1 MKPKAY
7 LFFIILS
14 FSYFLGSSDNHAQS
28 TNLWADSS
36 SQKKNYVMEIW
47 DNSNGLPQNAVFAL
61 EKDEFGYIWVSTEEG
76 LVRLDG
82 ISSKV
87 FDSESYPIMLEPTY
101 YTFYK
106 TKNGIWA
113 SGDRSIAFL
122 NKSILKVI
130 DCSTI
135 SENSWIRGVF
145 EDPNGNLLIGNSKGG
160 IYRFENEQFVPLEF
174 WKPKVDL
181 EIQDFFQINPSEL
194 LVGTTHGLYKLNL
207 ENNTTTEVAPSS
219 FSAMKVFG
227 NSNLPFVFSPQE
239 GIFRI
244 NAELQLE
251 KTVPIEGIRSI
262 DFHSL
267 TLDTENR
274 IWAGSLEEGLMIIE
288 NSEVSHFNYPEL
300 DNYPVRQIIKD
311 ESNLFLGTLGKGLAI
326 VKPARVKQPKF
337 DELQKKNI
345 KALIQG
351 NDSSL
356 WVGTRSDGL
365 FRIIAEDIESWNEGD
380 GLLKNGVTT
389 LATKGDKTYI
399 GSSAGVSI
407 LDIKSG
413 KFTGYI
419 TEENGL
425 KNKYVQAVYKDSKN
439 TIWILTR
446 NGGLHYIDENG
457 ITQLV
462 ELPTELKS
470 TRFISI
476 LESSNGDMIVG
487 TMNQGM
493 FRIRDGVFVENQP
506 LPLTPS
512 ENIIYCI
519 HEDKNGDL
527 FFGTHGG
534 LIMLRDGQFKSLKKQ
549 NGLQTQAVY
558 SITDDGKNGYWI
570 TNNFGAQFFSYQEF
584 NLFKESTDDS
594 FFIGSTLYDQSVGM
608 PNSEANG
615 LIFPAV
621 ARDFN
626 GRIWVPTVEG
636 VGIIDPSLQSGM
648 EKEEIDFQWDELQY
662 GDKKETI
669 NEEITIPEGIRMFQV
684 SFSLIDFKNPS
695 QYSVF
700 YLIESKSDN
709 WLPLKDQRFLYFNGL
724 KPGNYNLKVKIL
736 RYGQQEAIYSLPIRV
751 SASFFETLFFKI
763 SLGLALILLIYLA
776 LNFYLS
782 KKLKTQLEAK
792 VSKRTLELSRTNEK
806 LKEAVQE
813 IEKQKEVLH
822 ELTWNQSHL
831 LRAPLSKAIGINQL
845 LLNYSKYQ
853 KVEKSKE
860 ELEQELLSSLKQV
873 DEILKDTFTKSE
885 NLKKS

>member
-1 MKPKAY
+1 
-7 LFFIILS
+7 
-14 FSYFLGSSDNHAQS
+14 
-28 TNLWADSS
+28 
-36 SQKKNYVMEIW
+36 MEIW
-47 DNSNGLPQNAVFAL
+47 DNSNGLPQNAVFAMK
-61 EKDEFGYIWVSTEEG
+61 KDKSGFLWVSTEEG

-82 ISSKV
+82 ISSRV
-87 FDSESYPIMLEPTY
+87 FDRENYPIMKEQTY

-106 TKNGIWA
+106 SENGIWA

-130 DCSTI
+130 DCSSI
-135 SENSWIRGVF
+135 SQFSRIRAVF
-145 EDPNGNLLIGNSKGG
+145 EDQEGRLLIVNSQGE

-174 WKPKVDL
+174 WKPEDNL
-181 EIQDFFQINPSEL
+181 EIQDFFQISQSEL
-194 LVGTTHGLYKLNL
+194 LVGTTSGLYKINI
-207 ENNTTTEVAPSS
+207 EKNTTKEVAPSS

-227 NSNLPFVFSPQE
+227 NSNHTYVFSPQE

-244 NAELQLE
+244 NEELQLE
-251 KTVPIEGIRSI
+251 EAIPIQEVKDI
-262 DFHSL
+262 DFNSL

-274 IWAGSLEEGLMIIE
+274 IWAGSLEGGLIFIE
-288 NSEVSHFNYPEL
+288 NGEVNRFNYPEL
-300 DNYPVRQIIKD
+300 NNYPIRGIIKD
-311 ESNLFLGTLGKGLAI
+311 GSTLYLGTLGKGLAI
-326 VKPARVKQPKF
+326 VKPARVKQPNF
-337 DELQKKNI
+337 EELQKKNI

-351 NDSSL
+351 SDSSI
-356 WVGTRSDGL
+356 WIGTRSDGL
-365 FRIIAEDIESWNEGD
+365 FRIVGNKIYSWKEEN
-380 GLLKNGVTT
+380 GLLTNGITT
-389 LATKGDKTYI
+389 LATKEDKVYI
-399 GSSAGVSI
+399 GSSQGVSI
-407 LDIKSG
+407 LDIGTG
-413 KFTGYI
+413 KFSAFFTK
-419 TEENGL
+419 ENGL
-425 KNKYVQAVYKDSKN
+425 KNNYVQAVYKDSKN

-446 NGGLHYIDENG
+446 NGGLHYIEENG
-457 ITQLV
+457 TIQQAD
-462 ELPTELKS
+462 LPAEFER
-470 TRFISI
+470 TRFVSI
-476 LESSNGDMIVG
+476 LESKNGDMIVG
-487 TMNQGM
+487 SMSRGV
-493 FRIRDGVFVENQP
+493 FRIRDGVFIENQP

-512 ENIIYCI
+512 EDIIYCI
-519 HEDKNGDL
+519 HEDKDGTL

-558 SITDDGKNGYWI
+558 SFTDDGKNGYWI

-621 ARDFN
+621 ARDFK

-648 EKEEIDFQWDELQY
+648 EKEEIVFQWDELQY

-724 KPGNYNLKVKIL
+724 KPGNYTLKVKIL

-763 SLGLALILLIYLA
+763 SLGLAVILLIYLA
-776 LNFYLS
+776 LKFYLGLR
-782 KKLKTQLEAK
+782 LKNQLEAK
-792 VSKRTLELSRTNEK
+792 VSKRTLELSQTNEK
-806 LKEAVQE
+806 LKEAVKE

-873 DEILKDTFTKSE
+873 DEILKDTFNKSE

>member
-1 MKPKAY
+1 
-7 LFFIILS
+7 
-14 FSYFLGSSDNHAQS
+14 
-28 TNLWADSS
+28 
-36 SQKKNYVMEIW
+36 MEIW

-61 EKDEFGYIWVSTEEG
+61 EKDEFGYLWIATEEG
-76 LVRLDG
+76 LVRFDG
-82 ISSKV
+82 MSPKI
-87 FDSESYPIMLEPTY
+87 FDMDTYPIMQEQTY
-101 YTFYK
+101 YTFFK
-106 TKNGIWA
+106 TENGIWA
-113 SGDRSIAFL
+113 SADRSIAFL
-122 NKSILKVI
+122 NKNILKVI
-130 DCSTI
+130 DCSSIT
-135 SENSWIRGVF
+135 ENSWIRAIS
-145 EDPNGNLLIGNSKGG
+145 EDSAGNPLVGTSKGE
-160 IYRFENEQFVPLEF
+160 IYRWENDEFVKLES
-174 WKPKVDL
+174 WRPKIDL
-181 EIQDFFQINPSEL
+181 EIHSFFLLKDSEL
-194 LVGTTHGLYKLNL
+194 LVGTTNGLYKLNL
-207 ENNTTTEVAPSS
+207 EKNTSMEVAPSN
-219 FSAMKVFG
+219 FSAIKVFG
-227 NSNLPFVFSPQE
+227 DSSNTYTFSPGE

-244 NAELQLE
+244 NKELQLE
-251 KTVPIEGIRSI
+251 KIIPIEAIRDINLS
-262 DFHSL
+262 SL
-267 TLDTENR
+267 TLDDENR
-274 IWAGSLEEGLMIIE
+274 IWGSSLEKGMMIIE
-288 NSEVSHFNYPEL
+288 NGEVTRFYYPEL
-300 DNYPVRQIIKD
+300 INYNIRRIIKD
-311 ESNLFLGTLGKGLAI
+311 ETNLYLGTLGRGLAI
-326 VKPARVKQPKF
+326 VKPARVKQPNF
-337 DELQKKNI
+337 DDLRKKNI

-351 NDSSL
+351 NDSSI
-356 WVGTRSDGL
+356 WVGTQSDGL
-365 FRIIAEDIESWNEGD
+365 FRVVEDEIQSWRQEDD
-380 GLLKNGVTT
+380 GLLTNGVTT
-389 LATKGDKTYI
+389 IATKEDKAYI

-407 LDIKSG
+407 LDIRSG
-413 KFTGYI
+413 QFTGYI
-419 TEENGL
+419 TEDNGL
-425 KNKYVQAVYKDSKN
+425 KNNYVQAVYKDSKN

-446 NGGLHYIDENG
+446 YGGLHFIDEDGNL
-457 ITQLV
+457 QLID
-462 ELPTELKS
+462 LPEEFKR
-470 TRFISI
+470 TRFISV
-476 LESSNGDMIVG
+476 LESKNGDMIIG
-487 TMNQGM
+487 SLSQGM
-493 FRIRDGVFVENQP
+493 FRIRDGAFVENQP
-506 LPLTPS
+506 LPLTPG

-534 LIMLRDGQFKSLKKQ
+534 LIMLRNGQFKSLKKQ

-558 SITDDGKNGYWI
+558 SITDDGENGYWI

-584 NLFKESTDDS
+584 SLFKESDDES

-621 ARDFN
+621 TRDFK

-636 VGIIDPSLQSGM
+636 VGIIDPSLQSGT
-648 EKEEIDFQWDELQY
+648 EKEEIVFQWDELQY
-662 GDKKETI
+662 GDQKETI

-763 SLGLALILLIYLA
+763 SIAIALILLIYFA
-776 LNFYLS
+776 LNSFFS
-782 KKLKTQLEAK
+782 KKLKVELEEK
-792 VSKRTLELSRTNEK
+792 VIKRTEELSHTNEK
-806 LKEAVQE
+806 LKEAVKE

-873 DEILKDTFTKSE
+873 DEILKDHFTKSE

>member
-87 FDSESYPIMLEPTY
+87 FDRESYPIMQEQTY
-101 YTFYK
+101 FTFFN
-106 TKNGIWA
+106 TKRGIWA

-130 DCSTI
+130 DCSSIT
-135 SENSWIRGVF
+135 ENSSIRAVF
-145 EDPNGNLLIGNSKGG
+145 EDTNGNLLIGNSKGE

-174 WKPKVDL
+174 WKPEVDL
-181 EIQDFFQINPSEL
+181 EIQSFFQLSPSEL
-194 LVGTTHGLYKLNL
+194 LVGTTNGLYKLNL
-207 ENNTTTEVAPSS
+207 ENNTTAEIAPSS

-227 NSNLPFVFSPQE
+227 NSNLPYVFSPQE
-239 GIFRI
+239 GIFKI
-244 NAELQLE
+244 NQELQLE
-251 KTVPIEGIRSI
+251 EIVPIDGIQDMI
-262 DFHSL
+262 HFSL
-267 TLDTENR
+267 TLDEENR
-274 IWAGSLEEGLMIIE
+274 IWGSSSEKGLMIID
-288 NSEVSHFNYPEL
+288 NGEVTRFYYPEL
-300 DNYPVRQIIKD
+300 NNYTVRGIIKD
-311 ESNLFLGTLGKGLAI
+311 ETNLYLGTLGKGLAI
-326 VKPARVKQPKF
+326 VKPAKVKQPKF

-351 NDSSL
+351 NDSSI
-356 WVGTRSDGL
+356 WVGTQSDGL
-365 FRIIAEDIESWNEGD
+365 FRVVGDEIQSWRQED
-380 GLLKNGVTT
+380 GLLTNGVTT
-389 LATKGDKTYI
+389 LATKEGKAYI

-407 LDIKSG
+407 LDIRSG
-413 KFTGYI
+413 KFTSYF
-419 TEENGL
+419 TQENGL
-425 KNKYVQAVYKDSKN
+425 KNNYVQTVFKDSKN

-446 NGGLHYIDENG
+446 NGGLHYIVENG
-457 ITQLV
+457 TIQEV
-462 ELPTELKS
+462 DLPAEFKR
-470 TRFISI
+470 TRFVSI
-476 LESSNGDMIVG
+476 LESSNGDMIIG
-487 TMNQGM
+487 SMSKGM

-506 LPLTPS
+506 LPLTPG

-519 HEDKNGDL
+519 HEDKDGNL

-621 ARDFN
+621 ARDFK

-669 NEEITIPEGIRMFQV
+669 NEEITIPAGIRMFQV

-782 KKLKTQLEAK
+782 KKLKVQLEAK
-792 VSKRTLELSRTNEK
+792 VSKRTLELSHTNEK
-806 LKEAVQE
+806 LKEAVKE

>member
-1 MKPKAY
+1 MGGLP
-7 LFFIILS
+7 
-14 FSYFLGSSDNHAQS
+14 GHAQ
-28 TNLWADSS
+28 TINLSADFSS
-36 SQKKNYVMEIW
+36 KKKNYVMEIW

-87 FDSESYPIMLEPTY
+87 FDRESYPIMQEQTY

-106 TKNGIWA
+106 TEKGIWA

-130 DCSTI
+130 DCSSI
-135 SENSWIRGVF
+135 SEYSRIRAVF
-145 EDPNGNLLIGNSKGG
+145 EDQEGRLLIGNSKGE

-174 WKPKVDL
+174 WKPEVDL
-181 EIQDFFQINPSEL
+181 EIQNFFQINPSEL
-194 LVGTTHGLYKLNL
+194 LVATTSGLYKINI
-207 ENNTTTEVAPSS
+207 EKNTSMELAPSN

-227 NSNLPFVFSPQE
+227 NTNLAYVFSPQE

-244 NAELQLE
+244 NEELQLE
-251 KTVPIEGIRSI
+251 EAVPIQEVKDI
-262 DFHSL
+262 DFNSL

-274 IWAGSLEEGLMIIE
+274 IWAGSLVGGLIFIE
-288 NSEVSHFNYPEL
+288 NGVVNRFNYPEL
-300 DNYPVRQIIKD
+300 NNYPIRGIIKD
-311 ESNLFLGTLGKGLAI
+311 GTTLYLGTLGKGLAI
-326 VKPARVKQPKF
+326 VKPARVKQPNF
-337 DELQKKNI
+337 EELQKKNI

-351 NDSSL
+351 SDSSI
-356 WVGTRSDGL
+356 WIGTRSDGL
-365 FRIIAEDIESWNEGD
+365 FRIVGNKIDSWKEED
-380 GLLKNGVTT
+380 GLLTNGITT
-389 LATKGDKTYI
+389 LATKEDKVYI
-399 GSSAGVSI
+399 GSSQGVSI
-407 LDIKSG
+407 LDIGTG
-413 KFTGYI
+413 KFSGFFTK
-419 TEENGL
+419 ENGL
-425 KNKYVQAVYKDSKN
+425 KNNYVQAVYKDSKN

-446 NGGLHYIDENG
+446 NGGLHYIEENG
-457 ITQLV
+457 TIQQAD
-462 ELPTELKS
+462 LPAEFER
-470 TRFISI
+470 TRFVSI
-476 LESSNGDMIVG
+476 LESKNGDMIVG
-487 TMNQGM
+487 SMSRGV
-493 FRIRDGVFVENQP
+493 FRIRDGVFIENQP

-512 ENIIYCI
+512 EDIIYCI
-519 HEDKNGDL
+519 HEDKDGTL

-558 SITDDGKNGYWI
+558 SFTDDGKNGYWI

-594 FFIGSTLYDQSVGM
+594 FFIGSTLYDQGVGM

-621 ARDFN
+621 ARDFK

-648 EKEEIDFQWDELQY
+648 EKEEIVFQWDELQY
-662 GDKKETI
+662 GDQKETI
-669 NEEITIPEGIRMFQV
+669 DEEITIPEGIRMFQV
-684 SFSLIDFKNPS
+684 SFSLIDFNNPS

-724 KPGNYNLKVKIL
+724 KPGNYTLKAKIL

-763 SLGLALILLIYLA
+763 SLGLAVILLIYLA
-776 LNFYLS
+776 LKFYLGLR
-782 KKLKTQLEAK
+782 LKNQLEAK
-792 VSKRTLELSRTNEK
+792 VSKRTLELSQTNEK
-806 LKEAVQE
+806 LKEAVKE

-822 ELTWNQSHL
+822 ELTWKQSHL

-845 LLNYSKYQ
+845 LVNYSKYQ
-853 KVEKSKE
+853 KVDKSKE

-873 DEILKDTFTKSE
+873 DEILKDTFNKSE